1 VSKVAQ
7 GVIRVSE
14 TAAMRYDSPE
24 VDLGRDE
31 EGSEANMVLENQVAL
46 ITGASSGIGRATA
59 EAMARQGARVA
70 VNYCKNKAGAEHTLE
85 NIRKAGGEALIV
97 HADVTRSAAVQ
108 AMVKAVRER
117 WGRIDILV
125 NNAGD
130 LIARRTLADMTEE
143 YWDQIM
149 ALNLKSAFLCVKAVW
164 EEMAARKSGCIINV
178 SSIAGR
184 NGGGPG
190 AAAYAAAKGGL
201 LTYTKGLA
209 KELAPHGVRVNG
221 VAPGVIATPYH
232 ERHSPGDLLKKFVAG
247 IPLGRTG
254 TAEEVADVIVF
265 LASPAARYITGETV
279 EVNGGMLMD

>member
-1 VSKVAQ
+1 MLFT
-7 GVIRVSE
+7 G
-14 TAAMRYDSPE
+14 
-24 VDLGRDE
+24 
-31 EGSEANMVLENQVAL
+31 QVAL

-59 EAMARQGARVA
+59 EALARAGARVG
-70 VNYCKNKAGAEHTLE
+70 VNYHKNQEGAAQAVEVIEAG
-85 NIRKAGGEALIV
+85 GGEAFAI
-97 HADVTRSAAVQ
+97 HADVTQGDDVR
-108 AMVKAVRER
+108 AMVAAIRKK
-117 WGRIDILV
+117 WGRLDILV

-130 LIARRTLADMTEE
+130 LLARRTLADMTED

-149 ALNLKSAFLCVKAVW
+149 DLNLKSAFLCVQALW

-184 NGGGPG
+184 NGGGLG

-232 ERHSPGDLLKKFVAG
+232 ERYSSPELMQKFVAA
-247 IPLGRTG
+247 IPLGRAG
-254 TAEEVADVIVF
+254 TSEEIADVIVF
-265 LASPAARYITGETV
+265 LASPAARYIIGETV

>member
-1 VSKVAQ
+1 
-7 GVIRVSE
+7 
-14 TAAMRYDSPE
+14 
-24 VDLGRDE
+24 
-31 EGSEANMVLENQVAL
+31 MVLQGQVAL

-59 EAMARQGARVA
+59 IALAGQGAKVG
-70 VNYCKNKAGAEHTLE
+70 VNYHKNQAGAEGVVE
-85 NIRKAGGEALIV
+85 IIRKGGGEAIATR
-97 HADVTRSAAVQ
+97 ADVTRSAEVG
-108 AMVKAVRER
+108 VLVESLRKK
-117 WGRIDILV
+117 WGHIDTLV

-130 LIARRTLADMTEE
+130 LLARRGLTDMTED

-149 ALNLKSAFLCVKAVW
+149 ALNLKSVFLCVKAVW
-164 EEMAARKSGCIINV
+164 EEMARRKSGCIINV
-178 SSIAGR
+178 TSIAGR

-209 KELAPHGVRVNG
+209 KELAPHGIRVNG

-232 ERHSPGDLLKKFVAG
+232 ERYSSPELLQKFIAS
-247 IPLGRTG
+247 IPLGRVG
-254 TAEEVADVIVF
+254 TSEEVADVIVF

>member
-1 VSKVAQ
+1 
-7 GVIRVSE
+7 
-14 TAAMRYDSPE
+14 
-24 VDLGRDE
+24 
-31 EGSEANMVLENQVAL
+31 MVLQGQVAL

-59 EAMARQGARVA
+59 LAMAGQGAKVG
-70 VNYCKNKAGAEHTLE
+70 VNYCKNRAGAEGAVE
-85 NIRKAGGEALIV
+85 MVRKAGGEAMAV
-97 HADVTRSAAVQ
+97 RADVTRRADVDTLVESLR
-108 AMVKAVRER
+108 KK

-130 LIARRTLADMTEE
+130 LLARRSLTDMTEE

-149 ALNLKSAFLCVKAVW
+149 TLNLKSVFLCVQAVW
-164 EEMAARKSGCIINV
+164 EEMARRKSGCIVNV
-178 SSIAGR
+178 TSIAGR

-209 KELAPHGVRVNG
+209 KELAPHGIRVNG

-232 ERHSPGDLLKKFVAG
+232 ERYSPPELFQRFIAG
-247 IPLGRTG
+247 IPLGRAG
-254 TAEEVADVIVF
+254 TSEEVADVIVF

>member
-1 VSKVAQ
+1 
-7 GVIRVSE
+7 
-14 TAAMRYDSPE
+14 M
-24 VDLGRDE
+24 LFRD
-31 EGSEANMVLENQVAL
+31 QVAL

-59 EAMARQGARVA
+59 EAMAREGARVG
-70 VNYCKNKAGAEHTLE
+70 VNYCKNQAGAKQTAET
-85 NIRKAGGEALIV
+85 IRKAGGEALV
-97 HADVTRSAAVQ
+97 VRADVTRAAEVL
-108 AMVKAVRER
+108 AMVDAVRAE

-130 LIARRTLADMTEE
+130 LLARRSLTDMTEE

-149 ALNLKSAFLCVKAVW
+149 ALNLKSVYLCVRAVW
-164 EEMAARKSGCIINV
+164 QEMAERKTGCIVNV

-221 VAPGVIATPYH
+221 IAPGVIATPYH
-232 ERHSPGDLLKKFVAG
+232 ERYSPGEVFQKFIAN
-247 IPLGRTG
+247 IPLRRAG
-254 TAEEVADVIVF
+254 TSEEIADVIVF
-265 LASPAARYITGETV
+265 LASPAARYITGETI

>member
-1 VSKVAQ
+1 
-7 GVIRVSE
+7 
-14 TAAMRYDSPE
+14 M
-24 VDLGRDE
+24 LFRD
-31 EGSEANMVLENQVAL
+31 QVAL

-59 EAMARQGARVA
+59 EAMAREGARVG
-70 VNYCKNKAGAEHTLE
+70 VNYCKNQAGADETAE
-85 NIRKAGGEALIV
+85 SIRKARGEALV
-97 HADVTRSAAVQ
+97 VRADVTQAAEVL
-108 AMVKAVRER
+108 AMVDAVRKE

-130 LIARRTLADMTEE
+130 LLARRSLPDMTEQ

-149 ALNLKSAFLCVKAVW
+149 ALNLKSVFLCVRAVW
-164 EEMAARKSGCIINV
+164 QEMAERKTGSIINV
-178 SSIAGR
+178 TSIAGR

-221 VAPGVIATPYH
+221 IAPGVIATPYH
-232 ERHSPGDLLKKFVAG
+232 ERYSPGEVFQRFITS
-247 IPLGRTG
+247 IPLGRAG
-254 TAEEVADVIVF
+254 TSEEIADVIVF
-265 LASPAARYITGETV
+265 LASPAARYITGETI